1 MISLYK
7 QMGGMNMLKK
17 RIGIYIYFKQ
27 NKFIRQLKRYGHL
40 IYVNKDKKYLLL
52 YIDESDVSQ
61 TIKELEKLKYVSDVI
76 VSQYPNIK
84 REYSRENHE
93 ARDYRII

>member
-1 MISLYK
+1 
-7 QMGGMNMLKK
+7 MGGTNMLKK

-27 NKFIRQLKRYGHL
+27 NKFIRQLKRHGHL

-52 YIDESDVSQ
+52 YINESDVSQ
-61 TIKELEKLKYVSDVI
+61 TIKELNKLKYVSDVI

-84 REYSRENHE
+84 REYEREKHE
-93 ARDYRII
+93 AKDYRVI

>member
-1 MISLYK
+1 
-7 QMGGMNMLKK
+7 MLKK

-52 YIDESDVSQ
+52 YINESDVSQ
-61 TIKELEKLKYVSDVI
+61 TMKELNKLKYVSDVI
-76 VSQYPNIK
+76 VSQYHNIK
-84 REYSRENHE
+84 REYEREKHE
-93 ARDYRII
+93 AKDYRVI

>member
-1 MISLYK
+1 
-7 QMGGMNMLKK
+7 MGGTKMLKK

-52 YIDESDVSQ
+52 YINESDVSQ
-61 TIKELEKLKYVSDVI
+61 TMKELNKLKYVSDVI

-84 REYSRENHE
+84 REYEREKHE
-93 ARDYRII
+93 AKDYRVI

>member
-1 MISLYK
+1 
-7 QMGGMNMLKK
+7 MLKK

-52 YIDESDVSQ
+52 YINESDVSQ
-61 TIKELEKLKYVSDVI
+61 TMKELNKLKYVSDVI

-84 REYSRENHE
+84 REYGREKHE
-93 ARDYRII
+93 AKDYRVI

>member
-1 MISLYK
+1 
-7 QMGGMNMLKK
+7 MGGTNMLKK

-52 YIDESDVSQ
+52 YINESDVSQ
-61 TIKELEKLKYVSDVI
+61 TMKELNKLKYVSDVI

-84 REYSRENHE
+84 REYERERHE
-93 ARDYRII
+93 TKDYRVI